1 MQITQHVFST
11 HIKENQNTFGAMHPG
26 GTHIYFVGDPN
37 DHMVMIDSGEPYR
50 AWTNQILEYYS
61 ELGSPKI
68 SSILITH
75 GHGDH
80 IGGLDRL
87 QERMNCPVRC
97 HPKLAPTL
105 IQRLGENCVVKLKS
119 QELIPIGGQASLRAL
134 FTPGHEEDHICYS
147 LKSDKVLFSGD
158 TILGNSSSSVRN
170 LKQYLSTLE
179 IMARQKPNIICPGH
193 GDIIT
198 NGQQKI
204 QWYIDHRLAR
214 EEQILKALEHGPV
227 TIEESINLVYPK
239 NLRKNL
245 RNSAARNIH
254 THLAKLKEEGR
265 IQESDSKYS
274 LA

>member
-1 MQITQHVFST
+1 
-11 HIKENQNTFGAMHPG
+11 
-26 GTHIYFVGDPN
+26 
-37 DHMVMIDSGEPYR
+37 
-50 AWTNQILEYYS
+50 
-61 ELGSPKI
+61 
-68 SSILITH
+68 
-75 GHGDH
+75 
-80 IGGLDRL
+80 
-87 QERMNCPVRC
+87 
-97 HPKLAPTL
+97 
-105 IQRLGENCVVKLKS
+105 
-119 QELIPIGGQASLRAL
+119 
-134 FTPGHEEDHICYS
+134 
-147 LKSDKVLFSGD
+147 
-158 TILGNSSSSVRN
+158 VRN

-214 EEQILKALEHGPV
+214 EAQILKALENGPV